1 MKYMVVAVLALS
13 VLTPSAW
20 AAEIVLDGNRPT
32 RVGMVADDILSRMA
46 PGMRFHASVGALD
59 ATEVR
64 TPRGT
69 FTRLSI
75 PGYQHSGVEGAPALP
90 VMNTL
95 VEVPFGGAVEVKV
108 LTSNVQRYNLVDL
121 GITSRIAPRQPSQ
134 PKSSPRLPFRFEQS
148 AYMAEGF
155 QQDELASIEEVGV
168 MRHVRLALLKIAP
181 VAYSPTEGT
190 LEVYNDIEVEIT
202 VQNPDLRQTAEV
214 KRKYATPVFGGVYK
228 HILSPTSLRALNT
241 RAADRAVRYVIVSD
255 PMFKNDLAEFIAW
268 KTQKGFDVK
277 VAYTDE
283 IGATTDA
290 VKGFIAAE
298 YNGAT
303 PPDFVLFVGD
313 NDQIPAFKG
322 TTGSH
327 ISELYFVAVTPGDKI
342 PDILTG
348 RFSARNSAELIPQ
361 LEKTLQ
367 YEKYQMPDPSFLTN
381 TVMIAGWDSR
391 FTFGWGWPQIK
402 YGLQYYFNAAH
413 GMPNQKTFL
422 SSGSGQNVPQIHAA
436 VGAGTGYVN
445 YTAHGS
451 STSWADPS
459 FTKTDIDALKNE
471 GKYPLMVGNCC
482 LTSKFEIGACF
493 AEMLVRAPK
502 KGALGYIGGTNST
515 YWDEDLWWGVGF
527 YPIVNPNPQGIPPVK
542 EKTGQGAYDA
552 VFEGGFD
559 TMAGMILAGNLAV
572 EASSSP
578 RKLYY
583 WEVYQLMGDP
593 SLKVYFGLPSVASVE
608 HASEVRAS
616 EGTLE
621 IKAPAGSYVGVT
633 VDGTLLAGGF
643 ASEDGRATLAMTD
656 LCAGTT
662 GTVVVTGK
670 SLQPYTGTFAVVE

>member
-1 MKYMVVAVLALS
+1 MVVAVLALC
-13 VLTPSAW
+13 VLAPSAW
-20 AAEIVLDGNRPT
+20 ATEITLEGSRTT
-32 RVGMVADDILSRMA
+32 RVGMVSDDVLSRMA
-46 PGMRFHASVGALD
+46 PGMRFHASVGSLD
-59 ATEVR
+59 ASEIK

-95 VEVPFGGAVEVKV
+95 VEIPFGGPVQVKV
-108 LTSNVQRYNLVDL
+108 LTNNVQRYNLTDL

-134 PKSSPRLPFRFEQS
+134 PKSGSRLPFRFEQS

-214 KRKYATPVFGGVYK
+214 KKQYATPLFGGVYK
-228 HILSPTSLRALNT
+228 HIMSPTSLKALNT
-241 RAADRAVRYVIVSD
+241 RAVARPVRYVIVSD
-255 PMFKNDLAEFIAW
+255 PMFKADLADFIAW

-277 VAYTDE
+277 TVYTDE

-298 YNGAT
+298 YASAT

-327 ISELYFVAVTPGDKI
+327 ISDLYFVTCTAGDTI

-348 RFSARNSAELIPQ
+348 RFSARNSAELLPQ
-361 LEKTLQ
+361 LEKTLE
-367 YEKYQMPDPSFLTN
+367 YEKYQMADPSFLTR

-391 FTFGWGWPQIK
+391 FTIGWGWPQIK
-402 YGLQYYFNAAH
+402 YGLQHYFNAEH
-413 GMPNQKTFL
+413 GMPTQWTYL
-422 SSGSGQNVPQIHAA
+422 SSGSSQNESKIHAN
-436 VGAGTGYVN
+436 VSEGAGYVN

-459 FTKTDIDALKNE
+459 FTKSDIDALKNE

-482 LTSKFEIGACF
+482 LTNKFEVGACF
-493 AEMLVRAPK
+493 GEMLLRAPK

-527 YPIVNPNPQGIPPVK
+527 YPIANPNPQGLAPDK
-542 EKTGQGAYDA
+542 DKTGPGAYDG

-559 TMAGMILAGNLAV
+559 TMAGTILAGNLAV

-583 WEVYQLMGDP
+583 WEVYELMGDP
-593 SLKVYFGLPSVASVE
+593 SLKVYFGLPADATVE
-608 HASEVRAS
+608 HATEVRAS
-616 EGTLE
+616 EGALE
-621 IKAPAGSYVGVT
+621 VKAPAGAYVGVT
-633 VDGTLLAGGF
+633 VDGTLLSGAF
-643 ASEDGRATLAMTD
+643 ASESGRASLTMTD

-670 SLQPYTGTFAVVE
+670 NLKPYTGTFAVVE